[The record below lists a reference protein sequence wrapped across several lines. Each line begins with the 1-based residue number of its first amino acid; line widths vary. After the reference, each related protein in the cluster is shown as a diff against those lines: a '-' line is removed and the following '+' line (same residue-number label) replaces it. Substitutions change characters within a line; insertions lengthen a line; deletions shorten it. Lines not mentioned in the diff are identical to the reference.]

1 VSCASGRQPAPLT
14 AKRERLWTI
23 SFLFSI
29 RWVSVSFQAEENGSY
44 SASQAINF
52 HALCIWLPHNNK
64 PVVIAIQEFG
74 QQSFWFDWFCQY
86 EIPSEQPGQALTTRT
101 MSFFSATDQGIPF
114 APDARLPTG
123 KAVEMMST
131 EDLEVARWK
140 KKACLIKSC

>member
-1 VSCASGRQPAPLT
+1 
-14 AKRERLWTI
+14 
-23 SFLFSI
+23 
-29 RWVSVSFQAEENGSY
+29 
-44 SASQAINF
+44 
-52 HALCIWLPHNNK
+52 
-64 PVVIAIQEFG
+64 
-74 QQSFWFDWFCQY
+74 
-86 EIPSEQPGQALTTRT
+86 